1 MATNLTVTVV
11 TCYWSFFVNEP
22 VQYRRLLNEAVDNLV
37 TEAICDVLEIISVTY
52 RQLLR
57 YITTNIIYVP

>member
-11 TCYWSFFVNEP
+11 TFYWSFFVNEP

-57 YITTNIIYVP
+57 YITTNIIYVL